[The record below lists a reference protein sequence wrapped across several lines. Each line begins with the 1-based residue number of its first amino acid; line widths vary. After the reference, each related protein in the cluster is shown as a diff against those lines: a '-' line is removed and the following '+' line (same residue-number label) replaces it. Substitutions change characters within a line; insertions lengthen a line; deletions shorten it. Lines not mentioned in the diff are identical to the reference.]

1 MPTREE
7 IRKVMQETRGSYVLL
22 TPKGTF
28 HIRTEADIPSD
39 AELARGDPDQEARTR
54 DDLQRQIRE
63 LQAQVRTLAPSS
75 APVPPEPTVNPDLG
89 LKQGTEGV
97 ETTPDVPTAGGT
109 TSDATEPKRSRRG

>member
-7 IRKVMQETRGSYVLL
+7 IKKAMQETRGSYVLL

-89 LKQGTEGV
+89 LKQGRRRRRFRRPEARPR
-97 ETTPDVPTAGGT
+97 TPRNLNDPGGAD
-109 TSDATEPKRSRRG
+109 S